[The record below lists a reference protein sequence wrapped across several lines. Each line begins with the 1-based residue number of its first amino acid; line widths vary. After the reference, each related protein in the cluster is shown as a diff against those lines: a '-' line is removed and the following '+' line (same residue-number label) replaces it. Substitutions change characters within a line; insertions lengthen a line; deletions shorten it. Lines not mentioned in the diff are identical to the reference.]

1 MLLCLFIC
9 NVHAS
14 GLSIEERAIRRVYSH
29 YRKLSDGCDGKA
41 VGFGGSLSPK
51 SLAAILNLMK
61 IVGRR
66 VLDFGAGDGRVLAAA
81 LALGAQ
87 SAAGYELPGNIAQKF
102 VFDAVIL
109 RMIITS
115 PPKSVDCQ
123 WNAIDIDEVGEF
135 CFLSLSQ
142 LTQMECILQMSEISN
157 DFECV
162 FSFWVGMTFA
172 TQLRILQISSA
183 CPTIST
189 IAVFRDRKWPSPVE
203 GTALPGLI
211 SKTFLLSNSS

>member
-1 MLLCLFIC
+1 LFKILLLCLFIC
-9 NVHAS
+9 NVYAS

-66 VLDFGAGDGRVLAAA
+66 VLDF
-81 LALGAQ
+81 GAQ

-142 LTQMECILQMSEISN
+142 LTQMACILQMSEISN

-203 GTALPGLI
+203 GTARPGLI